1 VIFFC
6 PSTLKYK
13 VLFMKEDTRLRTVR
27 CLLALFIMALLVS
40 GLTVWPAAAELRFA
54 ISVTGT
60 DSIAGEFLQRVL
72 HAYEKVETESGFL
85 LYGYDW
91 LAFAHVV
98 LAGLFIGPW
107 LDPVRNR
114 WVILFGLGACV
125 AIFPLA
131 FICGA
136 LRGIPFWWRLV
147 DCSFGLFGAA
157 VLWPAHRLA
166 LQLEREILYPEN
178 QTV

>member
-1 VIFFC
+1 
-6 PSTLKYK
+6 
-13 VLFMKEDTRLRTVR
+13 MKEDDRLRTVR
-27 CLLALFIMALLVS
+27 RLLALFIVALLVS
-40 GLTVWPAAAELRFA
+40 GLTVWPAVAELRFA
-54 ISVTGT
+54 LGITGT
-60 DSIAGEFLQRVL
+60 DGTVGIFLQRVL
-72 HAYEKVETESGFL
+72 QAYQKVEQESSFL

-136 LRGIPFWWRLV
+136 MRGIPVWWRFV
-147 DCSFGLFGAA
+147 DCSFGIFGAA
-157 VLWPAHRLA
+157 VLWPCHRITRA
-166 LQLEREILYPEN
+166 IESEIITAQRKLYEAKVPAG
-178 QTV
+178 TA